1 MIKILISLFIVALF
15 IYMRLNPYKDKLNT
29 QSLKIYNI
37 LDACFR
43 PIFSIIAKVIKP
55 RQVGIGLQIDLS
67 SIVVLILL
75 LIILNFIK

>member
-1 MIKILISLFIVALF
+1 MMKILISLFIVALF
-15 IYMRLNPYKDKLNT
+15 IYMRLNPYKDKLNR
-29 QSLKIYNI
+29 QSLKIYNS

-43 PIFSIIAKVIKP
+43 PIFSIITKVIKP
-55 RQVGIGLQIDLS
+55 RQIGIGLQVDLS